1 MSDANATQDQH
12 HIADKLVIENLE
24 TLKVVADP
32 LRLRI
37 LDAFGD
43 KPHTVKQIAKVLE
56 IPPNKLYYH
65 VNMLEEHGLIRVVDT
80 RIVSGIIEKLYLITA
95 HQLTPA
101 KWLLSPGGPG
111 ASEGLEM
118 MVDSIF
124 EDNKQLLLE
133 SVRDGVV
140 DLSKENGNHTSF
152 NFGTHGLELT
162 SEDAKNF
169 NKRLVE
175 LVNEFSDL
183 EHEAATD
190 DVKVYRLF
198 ISFFLTNRPPDA
210 PEDENS
216 D

>member
-1 MSDANATQDQH
+1 MSDANSTQDQY

-43 KPHTVKQIAKVLE
+43 KPHTVKQIAKLLG

-80 RIVSGIIEKLYLITA
+80 RIVSGIIEKLYLISA

-101 KWLLSPGGPG
+101 KGLLSPGGAG
-111 ASEGLEM
+111 NTEGWEVML
-118 MVDSIF
+118 DSIF

-140 DLSKENGNHTSF
+140 DISKENGIHTSF

-162 SEDAKNF
+162 SEEAKDF

-175 LVNEFSDL
+175 LVNEFSDR
-183 EHEAATD
+183 EHEATA

>member
-1 MSDANATQDQH
+1 MSDANTAQDQY
-12 HIADKLVIENLE
+12 HIADKMVIENLE

-37 LDAFGD
+37 LDVFDD
-43 KPHTVKQIAKVLE
+43 KPHTVKQIAKVLG

-80 RIVSGIIEKLYLITA
+80 RIVSGIIEKLYLISA
-95 HQLTPA
+95 HQITPA
-101 KWLLSPGGPG
+101 KGLLSPGGPG
-111 ASEGLEM
+111 NTEGWEVML
-118 MVDSIF
+118 DSIF

-133 SVRDGVV
+133 SVRHGVV
-140 DLSKENGNHTSF
+140 DLSKENGTHTSF
-152 NFGTHGLELT
+152 NFGTHSLELT
-162 SEDAKNF
+162 SAEAKDF

-175 LVNEFSDL
+175 LVGEFTNL
-183 EHEAATD
+183 KHENSD

>member
-1 MSDANATQDQH
+1 MSDANTTQDQY

-43 KPHTVKQIAKVLE
+43 KPHTVKQIAKVLS

-80 RIVSGIIEKLYLITA
+80 RIVSGIIEKLYLISA

-101 KWLLSPGGPG
+101 KGLLSPGGTG
-111 ASEGLEM
+111 NTEGWEVML
-118 MVDSIF
+118 DSIF
-124 EDNKQLLLE
+124 EDNKQTLLD

-140 DLSKENGNHTSF
+140 DLSKENGSHTSF
-152 NFGTHGLELT
+152 NFGTHSLELT
-162 SEDAKNF
+162 SEEAKAF

-175 LVNEFSDL
+175 LVEEFSNR
-183 EHEAATD
+183 EHQPAD

-210 PEDENS
+210 LEDENS

>member
-1 MSDANATQDQH
+1 MSDANAAQDQY

-43 KPHTVKQIAKVLE
+43 KPHTVKQIAKVLG

-65 VNMLEEHGLIRVVDT
+65 VNMLEEHNLIRVVDT

-95 HQLTPA
+95 HQLSPA
-101 KWLLSPGGPG
+101 KGLLSPGGPG
-111 ASEGLEM
+111 DTEGWEVML
-118 MVDSIF
+118 DSIF

-140 DLSKENGNHTSF
+140 DLSKENGSHTSF
-152 NFGTHGLELT
+152 NFGTHSLELT
-162 SEDAKNF
+162 SQEAKDF

-175 LVNEFSDL
+175 LVEEFSNRV
-183 EHEAATD
+183 HETTD
-190 DVKVYRLF
+190 NVKVYRLF

-216 D
+216 G